1 MKSQI
6 QHFCHSSCPTVIFP
20 NYTILLSQVEKK
32 LLSTQTWN
40 QSNKQLSVAGRYLFS
55 PSVTPSINNLSLI
68 KTNIFCPL
76 ISTYHHCS
84 GVSAPWHESQ
94 FIRWN
99 LMCHAC
105 FKAALTPTWNQ
116 FIVSVWVSTYTI
128 DRSVDSR
135 YVDMFEWPS
144 ISRPLGSAAALHVSG

>member
-20 NYTILLSQVEKK
+20 NYTILLSEVEKK
-32 LLSTQTWN
+32 LLSTQTLN

-94 FIRWN
+94 FIWCN
-99 LMCHAC
+99 LMFYSLVAINLSGLL
-105 FKAALTPTWNQ
+105 FL
-116 FIVSVWVSTYTI
+116 SEYVSTYTI